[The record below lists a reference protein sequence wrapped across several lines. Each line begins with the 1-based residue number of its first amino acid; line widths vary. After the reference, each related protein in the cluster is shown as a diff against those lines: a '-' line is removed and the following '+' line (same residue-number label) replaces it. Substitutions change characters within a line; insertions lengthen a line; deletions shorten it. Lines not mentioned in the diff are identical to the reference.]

1 MRQIPEV
8 AGDEKLLKALRRLVS
23 QRCSSW
29 LFILLFGAGLLAP
42 APSDAQVLSAT
53 LRGAVTDTS
62 GATIPG
68 ATITLSEPSTG
79 RVVRQATSS
88 STGDY
93 EFDALQPSTYTAP
106 LRRQRL

>member
-1 MRQIPEV
+1 MRRIPEV
-8 AGDEKLLKALRRLVS
+8 AGDEKLLKALRHLVS
-23 QRCSSW
+23 RRCSSW
-29 LFILLFGAGLLAP
+29 LFILLFGVGLLAP

-79 RVVRQATSS
+79 RVVRHSHIL
-88 STGDY
+88 
-93 EFDALQPSTYTAP
+93 FD
-106 LRRQRL
+106 RRL